1 MRLPQLIIYKI
12 KNFMIGHLT
21 GKIISAKP
29 TKILLDVNGVGYSV
43 NITIST
49 FEKIN
54 ELETVS
60 LFVFT
65 NVKEDSITLFGFFTE
80 TEKEM
85 FELLIS
91 VNGVGPKTAQSLL
104 SGISVQDLKSAIQT
118 ADVSRIVAA
127 PGIGRKTAE
136 RLVLELRSKVEQI
149 SGEGVWGAAY
159 SVQSEAIAALT
170 TLGYN
175 QKTADKVVRD
185 ILSASKDI
193 SLEDLIRKAL
203 GHFSQ

>member
-1 MRLPQLIIYKI
+1 
-12 KNFMIGHLT
+12 MIGHLS

-49 FEKIN
+49 FEKISD
-54 ELETVS
+54 LDTAS
-60 LFVFT
+60 LFIYT
-65 NVKEDSITLFGFFTE
+65 NVKEDSITLFGFFTDA
-80 TEKEM
+80 EKEM

-104 SGISVQDLKSAIQT
+104 SGISVQDLKSAIKT
-118 ADVSRIVAA
+118 SDVSRIIAA

-136 RLVLELRSKVEQI
+136 RLVLELRSKVDNI
-149 SGEGVWGAAY
+149 SGEGIF
-159 SVQSEAIAALT
+159 SEAHSVNSEAVAALT

-175 QKTADKVVRD
+175 QKIAENVVRN
-185 ILSASKDI
+185 ILTSAPDVT
-193 SLEDLIRKAL
+193 LEDLIRKAL
-203 GHFSQ
+203 AHFSQ